1 MKILL
6 VKPYP
11 ELAVAKRLSE
21 AFLHLEPLELEI
33 VAGGVPDGHE
43 VRILDLSVEKSPVQA
58 FDTFLDAFQPDLIGF
73 TGYSSTAHI
82 VKDLAE
88 RAKKT
93 LENVWIIVG
102 GIHATI
108 YPGDYAIPYMDAV
121 IRGEGATSMTRLLER
136 ISRTLPV
143 HDGVNIL
150 VPAHPEFESLAATA
164 PPPYAEIKEI
174 PAPRRDLV
182 DRSRYFCIWTHSDT
196 GHLDTIFPRVA
207 SLRTSLGCPFSCSF
221 CVIPFAMN
229 KAYLQRTPEDVAD
242 EIERLDEDH
251 IYFVDDEMFINMKR
265 VARIAGILKERNI
278 RKKYISWARSDTIVR
293 HPEVFR
299 LWKEVGLDVV
309 YVGLESMNE
318 EQLDRYNK
326 KTSFETNQ
334 EAVRILKE
342 IGITLHAAFIVD
354 PDYTKEDFR
363 RLEKDIQPLG
373 PAEITFTVL
382 SPSPGTE
389 LFRQNRDNF
398 ICDAFRFYDCMHS
411 VLPTKLPLRQFYQH
425 FGRLY
430 SLALRAN
437 PLRMRK
443 IKIPKKDLLTA
454 IGMGTR
460 YIFSLY
466 RIYKDYPKEMQKQS
480 GETLVETARREGFS
494 RHGR

>member
-11 ELAVAKRLSE
+11 ELSVAKRLSE

-33 VAGGVPDGHE
+33 VAGGIPHE
-43 VRILDLSVEKSPVQA
+43 HKARILDLSVEKSPVRA
-58 FDTFLDAFQPDLIGF
+58 FDDCLDTYRPDLIGF

-82 VKDLAE
+82 VKDLAQ

-93 LENVWIIVG
+93 LEKVWIIVG

-108 YPGDYAIPYMDAV
+108 YPGDYAVPHMDAV
-121 IRGEGATSMTRLLER
+121 IRGEGATSMTRILER
-136 ISRTLPV
+136 ISWNLPL
-143 HDGVNIL
+143 HDDVNIL
-150 VPAHPEFESLAATA
+150 APSHPEFQSLAAAA
-164 PPPYAEIKEI
+164 PPPYAQIGEI
-174 PAPRRDLV
+174 PSPRRDLV

-196 GHLDTIFPRVA
+196 GRLDTIFPRVA

-242 EIERLDEDH
+242 EIERLEEDH

-265 VARIAGILKERNI
+265 VTRIAEILKERNI

-326 KTSFETNQ
+326 KTSFETNK

-354 PDYTKEDFR
+354 PEYTKEDFR
-363 RLEKDIQPLG
+363 RLERDIETLG

-389 LFRQNRDNF
+389 LFQANKDNF

-411 VLPTKLPLRQFYQH
+411 VLPTKLPLKQFYQH

-443 IKIPKKDLLTA
+443 IWIPKKDLLTA
-454 IGMGTR
+454 IGLGTR

-466 RIYKDYPKEMQKQS
+466 RIYRDYPKSMHKKS
-480 GETLVETARREGFS
+480 DDTLLEAARREGFS
-494 RHGR
+494 RHGG